1 MRVLVLLATLAVAAA
16 PSAQITLQTA
26 FPGISFSS
34 PIELTFVPG
43 DSTRVYIAEQGGR
56 IVSVPTDGSA
66 TTATPY
72 INVASRLTSGGERG
86 LLGMAFH
93 PDYEENGYVY
103 LHYSG
108 SGDGRT
114 VLARYT
120 RSAAN
125 PLTADL
131 DSEVVLLTVA
141 QPFSNH
147 NGGKLAF
154 GPDSLLYLSLGDGGS
169 GGDPGNRAQ
178 NRTTLLG
185 KILRIDP
192 DTSVVGGPP
201 YGIPEDNPYAGNTEG
216 FREEIYAY
224 GIRNAWKFGFDRE
237 TGVLWA
243 ADVGQGTWEEVSH
256 IENGGNYGWRI
267 MEGAHC
273 YNPSSG
279 CDQTGLILPVYE
291 YNHSGGRCSITGGT
305 VYRGEANPGLLGDYL
320 YADYCDGVVS
330 ALSPGPVAG
339 TYVNR
344 TLVSAGFGVIGF
356 GEDAAGEMYVLT
368 QTSGQTAVRR
378 IVQQGVATEGSPEAA
393 RVAVR
398 AAGPQPFTDATA
410 VSVMADG
417 PVRVTLVDALGRTVA
432 VLHDG
437 PVTSGARFAVD
448 GRALAPGVYVVRA
461 ESASGSAALR
471 LVRAR

>member
-1 MRVLVLLATLAVAAA
+1 MRSLVLLAMLALAAA

-26 FPGISFSS
+26 FPGVSFSS

-66 TTATPY
+66 TAATTY
-72 INVASRLTSGGERG
+72 LNVASRISSGGERG

-93 PDYEENGYVY
+93 PDYATNGYVY
-103 LHYSG
+103 LHYTG
-108 SGDGRT
+108 AGDGRT

-120 RSAAN
+120 RSTTN

-131 DSEVVLLTVA
+131 ASEVVLLTVA

-169 GGDPGNRAQ
+169 AGDPGNRAQ

-192 DTSVVGGPP
+192 DAGVPGGPP
-201 YGIPEDNPYAGNTEG
+201 YGIPADNPYAGNTEG

-224 GIRNAWKFGFDRE
+224 GMRNAWKFGFDRE

-243 ADVGQGTWEEVSH
+243 ADVGQGTWEEVSL

-273 YNPSSG
+273 YSPSSG
-279 CDQTGLILPVYE
+279 CNQTGLILPVYE
-291 YNHSGGRCSITGGT
+291 YDHSGGRCSITGGT
-305 VYRGEANPGLLGDYL
+305 VYRGTANPALVGDYL
-320 YADYCDGVVS
+320 YADYCGGVVS
-330 ALSPGPVAG
+330 ALSTG
-339 TYVNR
+339 YVNR

-356 GEDAAGEMYVLT
+356 GEDYHGEMYVLM
-368 QTSGQTAVRR
+368 QSSGATAVRR
-378 IVQQGVATEGSPEAA
+378 IVQQGVSTDGEPD
-393 RVAVR
+393 AVR
-398 AAGPQPFTDATA
+398 VSVAAAGPVPFTDATA
-410 VSVMADG
+410 VSVSADA

-437 PVTSGARFAVD
+437 PLAGRTRLAVD

-461 ESASGSAALR
+461 ESASGNAALR
-471 LVRAR
+471 MVRAR

>member
-1 MRVLVLLATLAVAAA
+1 MRLLLLLSLVLAVAPA
-16 PSAQITLQTA
+16 AQITLQTA
-26 FPGISFSS
+26 FPSVSFSS
-34 PIELTFVPG
+34 PIELVSAPG
-43 DSTRVYIAEQGGR
+43 DSSRIYVAEQGGR
-56 IVSVPTDGSA
+56 ILTLDTDSA
-66 TTATPY
+66 TPTATTY
-72 INVASRLTSGGERG
+72 LNVSTRLTSGGERG

-93 PDYEENGYVY
+93 PEYETNGYVY

-131 DSEVVLLTVA
+131 ASEVVLLTVP

-185 KILRIDP
+185 KILRIDT
-192 DTSVVGGPP
+192 DTTGAAGRP
-201 YGIPEDNPYAGNTEG
+201 YSIPEDNPYAGNTEG

-243 ADVGQGTWEEVSH
+243 GDVGQGTWEEVSQ

-273 YNPSSG
+273 YSPSSG
-279 CDQTGLILPVYE
+279 CDQTGLELPVYE

-305 VYRGEANPGLLGDYL
+305 VYRGTANPALIGDYL

-330 ALSPGPVAG
+330 ALSPSPVSG
-339 TYVNR
+339 GLVNR
-344 TLVSAGFGVIGF
+344 TLVNAGFGVIGF
-356 GEDAAGEMYVLT
+356 GEDAYGEMYVLT
-368 QTSGQTAVRR
+368 QSSGATSVRR
-378 IVQQGVATEGSPEAA
+378 IVQQGVATEGTPEAA
-393 RVAVR
+393 RVAIR
-398 AAGPQPFTDATA
+398 LAGPQPFTDATT
-410 VSVMADG
+410 VSVTADG
-417 PVRVTLVDALGRTVA
+417 RARVTLVDALGRIVS

-437 PVTSGARFAVD
+437 PVTSSARLAVD
-448 GRALAPGVYVVRA
+448 GRALAPGVYVVRVEA
-461 ESASGSAALR
+461 EGGSAALR
-471 LVRAR
+471 IVRAR

>member
-1 MRVLVLLATLAVAAA
+1 MRLLLLAALVVAASPA
-16 PSAQITLQTA
+16 AQITLQTA
-26 FPGISFSS
+26 FPTVSFSS
-34 PIELTFVPG
+34 PIELVSAPG
-43 DSTRVYIAEQGGR
+43 DSSRIYVAEQGGR
-56 IVSVPTDGSA
+56 IVTLDATDATPAA
-66 TTATPY
+66 TTFL
-72 INVASRLTSGGERG
+72 NVSTRISSGGERG

-93 PDYEENGYVY
+93 PEYETNGYVY
-103 LHYSG
+103 LHYTG

-131 DSEVVLLTVA
+131 ASEVVLLTVA

-192 DTSVVGGPP
+192 DTTAGALP

-243 ADVGQGTWEEVSH
+243 ADVGQGNWEEVSH

-273 YNPSSG
+273 YSPSSG

-305 VYRGEANPGLLGDYL
+305 VYRGTANPALVGDYL
-320 YADYCDGVVS
+320 YADYCGGVVS
-330 ALSPGPVAG
+330 ALSPDSTGRL
-339 TYVNR
+339 VNR
-344 TLVSAGFGVIGF
+344 TLVNAGFGVIGF
-356 GEDAAGEMYVLT
+356 GEDAYGEMYVLM
-368 QTSGQTAVRR
+368 QSSGATSVRR
-378 IVQQGVATEGSPEAA
+378 IVQQGVATDGAPDAP

-410 VSVMADG
+410 VAVTADG
-417 PVRVTLVDALGRTVA
+417 PARVTLIDALGRTVA

-437 PVTSGARFAVD
+437 PLGATTRLAVD

-461 ESASGSAALR
+461 ETAGGSAALR
-471 LVRAR
+471 VVRAR